1 MLLRK
6 CFCLLS
12 ASGWD
17 NQAPSRSA
25 SAAACLSPDP
35 NRLFLRSGNLSFPAA
50 ELRGCAGRSLTMP
63 CAMAIMFSVS
73 AKNNLSDASSHRA
86 IPLAQKHHAA
96 ASRSSFSTARSFYS
110 FGASISPVYSKR
122 PYFSFPGSQVCPFC
136 CYISPCGWAQAM
148 LRIQEESQLAD
159 SWFRAPVTPQPN
171 FYFQLGHHF
180 CCPIPFSLGLWSL
193 PAFPLSPFW
202 QQNKAHGCGAGRAPS
217 PPSEATSEMV
227 VFYFAANRFG
237 NLPPLLSEDT

>member
-25 SAAACLSPDP
+25 SAGTCLSPDP

-96 ASRSSFSTARSFYS
+96 ASRSSFSAARSFYS

-122 PYFSFPGSQVCPFC
+122 PYFLFPGSQVCPFC
-136 CYISPCGWAQAM
+136 CYISPCGWAHAM
-148 LRIQEESQLAD
+148 LQIQEESQLAD
-159 SWFRAPVTPQPN
+159 SWFRAPVTPQ
-171 FYFQLGHHF
+171 
-180 CCPIPFSLGLWSL
+180 L
-193 PAFPLSPFW
+193 PHTPAKLLFP
-202 QQNKAHGCGAGRAPS
+202 AR
-217 PPSEATSEMV
+217 TS
-227 VFYFAANRFG
+227 F
-237 NLPPLLSEDT
+237 LLSYSRFSRYLVAPCLPTLAAEQSPRLRGWQSTLATL